1 VTGRARPR
9 FLNSLANFPISEAVQ
24 WLSAA
29 AGLAIA
35 FWLGADRAQP
45 RYDMSQPL
53 ALEGLGRMSRM
64 TFLEGGIWLG
74 AEPSRGFPRLVRAP
88 EAGYP
93 PYNIELLTGEDGSP
107 SALRITLAVAGFSV
121 DELAVTIEGGQ
132 LSVRGK
138 QADERSRNYIYRG
151 IAARRFKRSFGLA
164 DGVEVRKAE
173 LHDGLLAVELDRPAK
188 DVTVKTVR
196 IVDGEVAGKRR
207 EALPPKPARVSD
219 AE

>member
-1 VTGRARPR
+1 MAQRRG
-9 FLNSLANFPISEAVQ
+9 
-24 WLSAA
+24 
-29 AGLAIA
+29 GLGHSVC
-35 FWLGADRAQP
+35 LGADRAQR

-64 TFLEGGIWLG
+64 TFLQGEIWLG
-74 AEPSRGFPRLVRAP
+74 AEPGRGLPRFVRAP

-93 PYNIELLTGEDGSP
+93 PYNIELLTGEDGSAA
-107 SALRITLAVAGFSV
+107 ALRITLAVAGFSV
-121 DELAVTIEGGQ
+121 DELAVTVEGGQ
-132 LSVRGK
+132 LIVRGK
-138 QADERSRNYIYRG
+138 QADERSRDYIYRG

-173 LHDGLLAVELDRPAK
+173 LHDGLLAIELERPAN

-196 IVDGEVAGKRR
+196 IVDGEAAGKRH
-207 EALPPKPARVSD
+207 EALPPKRARVSD

>member
-1 VTGRARPR
+1 MTGRARPR

-35 FWLGADRAQP
+35 FWGADRAQP

-107 SALRITLAVAGFSV
+107 AVLRITLAVAGFSV

-173 LHDGLLAVELDRPAK
+173 LHDGLLAIELDRPAK

-207 EALPPKPARVSD
+207 EALPPKQARVSD

>member
-1 VTGRARPR
+1 MTGRARPR

-29 AGLAIA
+29 AGLVIA

-173 LHDGLLAVELDRPAK
+173 LHDGLLAIELDRPAK

-196 IVDGEVAGKRR
+196 VVDGEVAGKRR
-207 EALPPKPARVSD
+207 EALPPKQARVSD

>member
-1 VTGRARPR
+1 MAQRRG
-9 FLNSLANFPISEAVQ
+9 
-24 WLSAA
+24 
-29 AGLAIA
+29 GLGHSVC
-35 FWLGADRAQP
+35 LGADRARR

-64 TFLEGGIWLG
+64 TFLEGEIWLG
-74 AEPSRGFPRLVRAP
+74 AEPGRVLPRFVR

-107 SALRITLAVAGFSV
+107 AVLRITLAVAGFSV
-121 DELAVTIEGGQ
+121 DELAVTIEGGE
-132 LSVRGK
+132 LVVRGK
-138 QADERSRNYIYRG
+138 QVDERSRDYIYRG

-173 LHDGLLAVELDRPAK
+173 LHDGLLAIELERPMK
-188 DVTVKTVR
+188 EVTVKTVR

>member
-1 VTGRARPR
+1 MSGRRQGPTTLRHVAAACTGRA
-9 FLNSLANFPISEAVQ
+9 
-24 WLSAA
+24 WH
-29 AGLAIA
+29 
-35 FWLGADRAQP
+35 
-45 RYDMSQPL
+45 
-53 ALEGLGRMSRM
+53 M
-64 TFLEGGIWLG
+64 TFLEGEIWLG
-74 AEPSRGFPRLVRAP
+74 AEPGPGLPQFVRAP

-107 SALRITLAVAGFSV
+107 SALRITLGVAGFSV

-132 LSVRGK
+132 LIVRGK

-173 LHDGLLAVELDRPAK
+173 LHDGLLAIELERPMEEI
-188 DVTVKTVR
+188 TVKTVR

-207 EALPPKPARVSD
+207 EALLPEPARVSD

>member
-1 VTGRARPR
+1 
-9 FLNSLANFPISEAVQ
+9 
-24 WLSAA
+24 
-29 AGLAIA
+29 
-35 FWLGADRAQP
+35 
-45 RYDMSQPL
+45 
-53 ALEGLGRMSRM
+53 MSRM
-64 TFLEGGIWLG
+64 TFLEGEIWLG
-74 AEPSRGFPRLVRAP
+74 AEPGRGLPRLVRAP

-93 PYNIELLTGEDGSP
+93 PYNIEMLTGEDGSP
-107 SALRITLAVAGFSV
+107 SGLRITLAVAGFSV

-132 LSVRGK
+132 LIVRGK
-138 QADERSRNYIYRG
+138 QADERSRDYIYRG

-173 LHDGLLAVELDRPAK
+173 LHDGLLAIELERPMK
-188 DVTVKTVR
+188 EVRVTTVR

>member
-24 WLSAA
+24 WLSA

-207 EALPPKPARVSD
+207 EALPPKQARVSD